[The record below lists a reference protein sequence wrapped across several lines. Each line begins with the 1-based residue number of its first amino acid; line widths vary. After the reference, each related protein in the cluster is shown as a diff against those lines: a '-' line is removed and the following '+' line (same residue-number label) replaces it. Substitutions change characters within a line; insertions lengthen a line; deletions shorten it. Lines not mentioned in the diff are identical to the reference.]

1 MQMTL
6 LNNDFLIVFS
16 LLLAVVAFLYSSVGH
31 GGASGYL
38 ALMAIFAFPISVM
51 KPSALLLNLF
61 VSGISFFFYYKKD
74 FFKFK
79 LFYPFAITSVPAAF
93 IGGMIPLENSFY
105 KILLGIVLILA
116 AMRLFGFFNSK
127 EKESVKINIPIAMG
141 IGFGIGLLSGMLG
154 IGGGIILSPI
164 LLLLGWAT
172 LKETAAISSL
182 FIFVN
187 SVAGLS
193 GYFMEDKTFPT
204 ESFYLVP
211 ITVFGGMLG
220 AYYGSG
226 YFSNKVLKYVLATV
240 ILLAS
245 VKLIV

>member
-74 FFKFK
+74 FFKLK

-116 AMRLFGFFNSK
+116 ALRLFGFFNSK
-127 EKESVKINIPIAMG
+127 EKESVKINVPIAMG

-211 ITVFGGMLG
+211 IAVFGGMLG

>member
-1 MQMTL
+1 MELMS
-6 LNNDFLIVFS
+6 NNYLVLFCF
-16 LLLAVVAFLYSSVGH
+16 LLAVVAFLYASVGH

-38 ALMAIFAFPISVM
+38 ALMAIFTIPISIM

-74 FFKFK
+74 FFKLK

-93 IGGMIPLENSFY
+93 IGGLIPIENNIY
-105 KILLGIVLILA
+105 KIILGLVLILA
-116 AMRLFGFFNSK
+116 AMRLFGIFNK
-127 EKESVKINIPIAMG
+127 DEKEITKINIPVAMG
-141 IGFGIGLLSGMLG
+141 LGFGIGLLSGMLG
-154 IGGGIILSPI
+154 IGGGVILSPI

-172 LKETAAISSL
+172 MKETAAISSL

-187 SVAGLS
+187 SFAGLS
-193 GYFMEDKTFPT
+193 GYFLSGKSFPT

-211 ITVFGGMLG
+211 IAIFGGMLG

-226 YFSNKVLKYVLATV
+226 SFSNKVLKYVLATV

-245 VKLIV
+245 VKLII

>member
-6 LNNDFLIVFS
+6 LNNDFLIVFG

-74 FFKFK
+74 FFKLK

-116 AMRLFGFFNSK
+116 ALRLFGFFNSK
-127 EKESVKINIPIAMG
+127 EKESVKINVPIAMG

-211 ITVFGGMLG
+211 IAVFGGMLG

>member
-1 MQMTL
+1 MAIP
-6 LNNDFLIVFS
+6 NNDFLILFC

-38 ALMAIFAFPISVM
+38 ALMAIFSFPVLVM

-61 VSGISFFFYYKKD
+61 VSGISFFFYYRKE
-74 FFKFK
+74 FFKPK

-105 KILLGIVLILA
+105 KIVLGIVLILA
-116 AMRLFGFFNSK
+116 ALRLFGFFNAK
-127 EKESVKINIPIAMG
+127 EKESAPINIPLALA
-141 IGFGIGLLSGMLG
+141 IGLGIGLLSGMLG
-154 IGGGIILSPI
+154 IGGGVILSPI
-164 LLLLGWAT
+164 LLLLGWAN

-187 SVAGLS
+187 SIAGLS
-193 GYFMEDKTFPT
+193 GYFMGGKTVPM

-211 ITVFGGMLG
+211 IAIFGGILG

-226 YFSNKVLKYVLATV
+226 HFSNKVLKYVLATV
-240 ILLAS
+240 ILMAS

>member
-1 MQMTL
+1 MEIF
-6 LNNDFLIVFS
+6 NSNFIVLFC
-16 LLLAVVAFLYSSVGH
+16 LLLAVVAFLYASVGH

-38 ALMAIFAFPISVM
+38 ALMAIFAVPISVM

-61 VSGISFFFYYKKD
+61 VSGISFFFYYKNY
-74 FFKFK
+74 FFKLT

-93 IGGMIPLENSFY
+93 IGGMIPLENNFY

-116 AMRLFGFFNSK
+116 ALRLLGFFNNE
-127 EKESVKINIPIAMG
+127 EKESTKINIPLAMG

-154 IGGGIILSPI
+154 IGGGVILSPI

-187 SVAGLS
+187 SIAGLS
-193 GYFMEDKTFPT
+193 GYFLSGKSLPI

-211 ITVFGGMLG
+211 IAVFGGMLG

-226 YFSNKVLKYVLATV
+226 CFSNKVLKYVLATV
-240 ILLAS
+240 ILMAS

>member
-1 MQMTL
+1 MMPI
-6 LNNDFLIVFS
+6 LNNDFLVIFS
-16 LLLAVVAFLYSSVGH
+16 ILLAVVAFLYASVGH

-38 ALMAIFAFPISVM
+38 ALMAIFALPVSVM

-74 FFKFK
+74 FFKPT

-116 AMRLFGFFNSK
+116 AMRLLGFFNNK
-127 EKESVKINIPIAMG
+127 EKESTKINIPLAMG

-154 IGGGIILSPI
+154 IGGGVILSPI
-164 LLLLGWAT
+164 LLILGWAT

-187 SVAGLS
+187 SIAGLS
-193 GYFMEDKTFPT
+193 GYFMGDKTFPT

-211 ITVFGGMLG
+211 IAVFGGMLG
-220 AYYGSG
+220 AHYGSG
-226 YFSNKVLKYVLATV
+226 YFSNKALKYVLATV

>member
-1 MQMTL
+1 MSIINSDYL
-6 LNNDFLIVFS
+6 VLFC
-16 LLLAVVAFLYSSVGH
+16 LLLAIVAFLYASVGH

-38 ALMAIFAFPISVM
+38 ALMAIFAVPVSVM

-61 VSGISFFFYYKKD
+61 VSSISFLFYYQKD
-74 FFKFK
+74 FFKPK

-93 IGGMIPLENSFY
+93 IGGLIPIENNSY
-105 KILLGIVLILA
+105 KIILGLVLILA
-116 AMRLFGFFNSK
+116 ALRLTGVFNTK
-127 EKESVKINIPIAMG
+127 EKEISKINIPLAMG

-154 IGGGIILSPI
+154 IGGGVILSPI
-164 LLLLGWAT
+164 LLILGWAT

-187 SVAGLS
+187 SIAGLS
-193 GYFMEDKTFPT
+193 GYLLGTKNFPT

-211 ITVFGGMLG
+211 IAVFGGILG
-220 AYYGSG
+220 AYYGSSQL
-226 YFSNKVLKYVLATV
+226 SNKVLKYILATV
-240 ILLAS
+240 ILIAS

>member
-6 LNNDFLIVFS
+6 LNNDFLIVFG

-74 FFKFK
+74 FFKLK

-116 AMRLFGFFNSK
+116 ALRLFGFFNSK

-193 GYFMEDKTFPT
+193 GYFIEDKTFPT

-211 ITVFGGMLG
+211 IAVFGGMLG

>member
-116 AMRLFGFFNSK
+116 ALRLFGFFNSK
-127 EKESVKINIPIAMG
+127 EKETVKINVPIAMG

-211 ITVFGGMLG
+211 IAVFGGMLG

>member
-1 MQMTL
+1 M
-6 LNNDFLIVFS
+6 
-16 LLLAVVAFLYSSVGH
+16 AVIAFLYASVGH

-38 ALMAIFAFPISVM
+38 ALMSIFAFSISIM

-61 VSGISFFFYYKKD
+61 VSAISFFFYYQKEH
-74 FFKFK
+74 FKPK

-93 IGGMIPLENSFY
+93 VGGMMPMENDLY
-105 KILLGIVLILA
+105 KIILGIVLIFA
-116 AMRLFGFFNSK
+116 ALRLFGFFTFQ
-127 EKESVKINIPIAMG
+127 EKVITKINMSFALI
-141 IGFGIGLLSGMLG
+141 IGLGIGLLSGMLG
-154 IGGGIILSPI
+154 IGGGVILSPI

-172 LKETAAISSL
+172 LKETAAITSL

-187 SVAGLS
+187 SMAGLAGFFIAGKS
-193 GYFMEDKTFPT
+193 FPT

-211 ITVFGGMLG
+211 IAVFGGMVG

-240 ILLAS
+240 IMLAS
-245 VKLIV
+245 VKLIF

>member
-6 LNNDFLIVFS
+6 LNNDFLIVFG

-74 FFKFK
+74 FFKLK

-116 AMRLFGFFNSK
+116 ALRLFGFFYSK

-211 ITVFGGMLG
+211 IAVFGGMLG

>member
-6 LNNDFLIVFS
+6 LNNDFLIVFA

-74 FFKFK
+74 FFKLK

-116 AMRLFGFFNSK
+116 ALRLFGFFNSK

-211 ITVFGGMLG
+211 IAVFGGMLG

>member
-6 LNNDFLIVFS
+6 LNNDFLIVFG

-74 FFKFK
+74 FFKLK

-116 AMRLFGFFNSK
+116 ALRLFGFFNSK

-211 ITVFGGMLG
+211 IAVFGGMLG

-226 YFSNKVLKYVLATV
+226 YFSNKVLKYVLAIV

>member
-1 MQMTL
+1 MSIINT
-6 LNNDFLIVFS
+6 DYLILFC
-16 LLLAVVAFLYSSVGH
+16 LLLAIVAFLYSSVGH

-38 ALMAIFAFPISVM
+38 ALMAIFAFPVSVM

-61 VSGISFFFYYKKD
+61 VSSISFLFYYKKD
-74 FFKFK
+74 FFKPK
-79 LFYPFAITSVPAAF
+79 LFYPFAITSIPAAF
-93 IGGMIPLENSFY
+93 IGGIIPLENSLY

-116 AMRLFGFFNSK
+116 ALRLFGFFNSK
-127 EKESVKINIPIAMG
+127 GTESAKMNIPLAMV

-154 IGGGIILSPI
+154 IGGGVILSPI

-187 SVAGLS
+187 SIAGLF
-193 GYFMEDKTFPT
+193 GYFLGTKIFPT

-211 ITVFGGMLG
+211 IAVCGGIFG

-226 YFSNKVLKYVLATV
+226 YFSNKVLRYVLGTV
-240 ILLAS
+240 ILIAS
-245 VKLIV
+245 IKLIV

>member
-1 MQMTL
+1 MAI
-6 LNNDFLIVFS
+6 LNNDFLMLFC

-38 ALMAIFAFPISVM
+38 ALMAIFSFPVLVM
-51 KPSALLLNLF
+51 KPTALLLNLF
-61 VSGISFFFYYKKD
+61 VSGISFFFYYQKE
-74 FFKFK
+74 FFKPK

-105 KILLGIVLILA
+105 KIVLGIVLILA
-116 AMRLFGFFNSK
+116 ALRLFGFFNSK
-127 EKESVKINIPIAMG
+127 EKETTKINIPLAMG

-154 IGGGIILSPI
+154 IGGGVILSPI
-164 LLLLGWAT
+164 LLLLGWAN

-187 SVAGLS
+187 SIAGLS
-193 GYFMEDKTFPT
+193 GYFLNGHRLPD

-211 ITVFGGMLG
+211 IAIFGGIIG

-226 YFSNKVLKYVLATV
+226 FFSNKVLKYVLATV
-240 ILLAS
+240 ILMAS